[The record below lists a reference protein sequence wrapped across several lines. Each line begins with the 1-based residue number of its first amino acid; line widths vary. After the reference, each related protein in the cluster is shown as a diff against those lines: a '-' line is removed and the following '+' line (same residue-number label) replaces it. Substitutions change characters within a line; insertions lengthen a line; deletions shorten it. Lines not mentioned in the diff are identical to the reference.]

1 MTLSEINIYKIF
13 HIENIPHILA
23 NGITH
28 KSSPNVNPDFIAIG
42 DTSMIAHR
50 NESQANV
57 TNGTNNIIESI
68 TPGDFTPFY
77 FGVRMPMLYVVQRGG
92 NLVKRATKRENIVYV
107 ACSVQAIVD
116 SNLLYYFSD
125 GHAASALSNFYN
137 KTKINQL
144 PQIVDWDSVKK
155 SYWGGHENQDV
166 KRKKQAEFLVKGDIP
181 RDFIIGFGCY
191 HDAAKQKLIKFGINN
206 PIKVIPKAYY

>member
-1 MTLSEINIYKIF
+1 MTLGQINIYKMF
-13 HIENIPHILA
+13 HIENIPHILV

-28 KSSPNVNPDFIAIG
+28 KSSPNANPNFVAIG

-50 NESQANV
+50 NERQANV

-68 TPGDFTPFY
+68 TPGDFIPFY
-77 FGVRMPMLYVVQRGG
+77 FGVRMPMLYVVQHGG
-92 NLVKRATKRENIVYV
+92 NFVESVNKPEDIVYV

-125 GHAASALSNFYN
+125 GHAADSLTTFYD
-137 KTKINQL
+137 KTKINDL
-144 PQIVDWDSVKK
+144 PQIVDWHAVKERN
-155 SYWGGHENQDV
+155 WGGHENLNI
-166 KRKKQAEFLVKGDIP
+166 KRKKQAEFLVKEDIP
-181 RDFIIGFGCY
+181 RDFIIGFVCY
-191 HDAAKQKLIKFGINN
+191 NDAAKQKLIAFGVNN

>member
-1 MTLSEINIYKIF
+1 MF
-13 HIENIPHILA
+13 HIANIPHILA

-28 KSSPNVNPDFIAIG
+28 KSSPNANPYFVAIG

-50 NESQANV
+50 NETQVHV
-57 TNGTNNIIESI
+57 TNGTNNTIERI
-68 TPGDFTPFY
+68 TPGNFIPFY
-77 FGVRMPMLYVVQRGG
+77 FGVRMPMLFVVQHGG
-92 NLVKRATKRENIVYV
+92 NLVESATEPENIVYV
-107 ACSVQAIVD
+107 ACSVQAIVN
-116 SNLLYYFSD
+116 SNLLYYFSE
-125 GHAASALSNFYN
+125 GHAADFLSTFYN

-144 PQIVDWDSVKK
+144 PQIVDWDAVRQK
-155 SYWGGHENQDV
+155 YWGGPENQDV

-191 HDAAKQKLIKFGINN
+191 NDAAKQKLIKFGVDN